1 MDLFSPPYI
10 QQIRLRLLKLDV
22 MRTFYDT
29 IEGGFYSSKIL
40 YTTQFTCEH
49 SVFDRVNKYDFKCR
63 ECGGIIVNKQIIHN
77 LTTKTK

>member
-1 MDLFSPPYI
+1 MNLFGNNNAAE
-10 QQIRLRLLKLDV
+10 IRARLLKLDV

-29 IEGGFYSSKIL
+29 IDCGFYSSKIL

-63 ECGGIIVNKQIIHN
+63 ECGGITVNKQIIHN
-77 LTTKTK
+77 LNTKLK